1 MELVQ
6 EMSNKMLS
14 HQSLHPFSW
23 LYSTI
28 HAQRFSIPAS
38 NSDNFFFV
46 LFYHQIPFNF
56 VDFSNLYLFCRMN
69 QKLFLPSALVCFA
82 KFHRISHFVRMKVL
96 PKSIYLLTSR
106 YGMVCARVFS
116 LAILYCSSKMQ
127 RFFID
132 DCN

>member
-1 MELVQ
+1 MDGISPRNVEQDALASITPSVF
-6 EMSNKMLS
+6 LA
-14 HQSLHPFSW
+14 

-28 HAQRFSIPAS
+28 QAQRYSIPAS

-56 VDFSNLYLFCRMN
+56 VDFSNLYLLCRMN
-69 QKLFLPSALVCFA
+69 QKLFLPSALVCFV

-106 YGMVCARVFS
+106 YGMVCARALSRYS
-116 LAILYCSSKMQ
+116 LLFIKHAAIFHRRL
-127 RFFID
+127 
-132 DCN
+132 